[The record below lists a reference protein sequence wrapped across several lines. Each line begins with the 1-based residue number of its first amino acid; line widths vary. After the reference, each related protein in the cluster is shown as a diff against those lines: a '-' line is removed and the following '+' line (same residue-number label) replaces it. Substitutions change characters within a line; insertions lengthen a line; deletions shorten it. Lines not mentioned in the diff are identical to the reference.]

1 MVKVK
6 PLFQKNITFCNF
18 LFDSQGPVVQS
29 IVSLTKSSVE
39 DSLSLT
45 VLTKFV
51 AAVFFAENL

>member
-18 LFDSQGPVVQS
+18 QFDSQGPVQS
-29 IVSLTKSSVE
+29 IISLTKSSVE